1 MDPLLKVWMYQSWIE
16 DKKETIDIVKN
27 HAYLLGSFSNPEAVK
42 QIMNE
47 GNKIVSSEEDFE
59 ESLSIVKNNSINLP
73 NIIGIEQNKEPI
85 RKRRR
90 RVIEE

>member
-73 NIIGIEQNKEPI
+73 NIIGLEQNKEPI